1 MIKRAV
7 DGFALTANL
16 RKREVLACQSLAS
29 VTLSTHLRGVITQ
42 GIAIAPQWRW
52 DAATRCDGRSNE
64 APGKHR
70 VCHRC

>member
-29 VTLSTHLRGVITQ
+29 VTCQPIF
-42 GIAIAPQWRW
+42 
-52 DAATRCDGRSNE
+52 AA
-64 APGKHR
+64 
-70 VCHRC
+70 

>member
-16 RKREVLACQSLAS
+16 RKTRGTSLPIACICD
-29 VTLSTHLRGVITQ
+29 LSTHLRGVITQ